1 LVGPVAAIGQLRRQ
15 TRWIDGLGC
24 LALGE
29 ASIAQRDK
37 TRLQLFLL
45 GRIHGLYWSRPWG
58 IKDIKRL
65 RRLSWWRRN

>member
-15 TRWIDGLGC
+15 IRWIDGLGC

-37 TRLQLFLL
+37 IGLQLFLL
-45 GRIHGLYWSRPWG
+45 VRIHGLCWSRLWD
-58 IKDIKRL
+58 IKDFKPL
-65 RRLSWWRRN
+65 RWLYWWRRN